1 MENSNTEQDKIVQQ
15 IRNLIKQLDEA
26 HLTDLIDG
34 YLEHASED
42 ELKFEIE
49 DRGFITTEWR

>member
-15 IRNLIKQLDEA
+15 IMNLIEQLDEA

-34 YLEHASED
+34 YLGHASED
-42 ELKFEIE
+42 ELKFEIN
-49 DRGFITTEWR
+49 DRGFVTTEWR

>member
-15 IRNLIKQLDEA
+15 IMNLIKQLDEA
-26 HLTDLIDG
+26 HLTYLIDG